1 MKKNIFLAVWFCLLA
16 VTQTACAAST
26 LWQDNAVGSY
36 TFTKWAGGKIDV
48 EYIVPKDS
56 DADTKILLVV
66 PGARRNA
73 DDYRDQWLSLAQKN
87 QFIVLAIGCSL
98 QVCEDEYQ
106 YNLGG
111 ITTPLGAT
119 RPESVQFY
127 NVPEKVFHDFVSRFG
142 STQETFALYGHS
154 AGGGFVHTFML
165 AKPHAPVSH
174 AVSAN
179 AAFFTYPDPS
189 QSYPF
194 GLENSPYSDRDVDT
208 WLQKPMTIILA
219 DQDMGPRTKT
229 ISNSPAANRQGRNV
243 FARGLAFYAKAMNVA
258 VDKDIKPAWQIEVV
272 RGVGHNSTKIVP
284 FAFKYLFPEFA
295 NGHRGNKQ

>member
-1 MKKNIFLAVWFCLLA
+1 M
-16 VTQTACAAST
+16 
-26 LWQDNAVGSY
+26 GHY

-48 EYIVPKDS
+48 EYIVPEGAN
-56 DADTKILLVV
+56 ADTKILLVV

-73 DDYRDQWLSLAQKN
+73 DDYRDQWLSLAQQH

-98 QVCEDEYQ
+98 QVCQDEYQ

-111 ITTPLGAT
+111 ITTPLGAM

-142 STQETFALYGHS
+142 SSQKTFALYGHS

-165 AKPHAPVSH
+165 AKPDAPVSH

-179 AAFFTYPDPS
+179 AAFFTYPDTH
-189 QSYPF
+189 QAYPF
-194 GLENSPYSDRDVDT
+194 GLSNSPYSYSDVDI
-208 WLQKPMTIILA
+208 WLQRPMTIILA
-219 DQDMGPRTKT
+219 DQDMGPRTKA
-229 ISNSPAANRQGRNV
+229 ISNSPAANKQGRNV
-243 FARGLAFYAKAMNVA
+243 FARGLAFYATAMNVA
-258 VDKDIKPAWQIEVV
+258 VEKEITPAWQIEVV

-284 FAFKYLFPEFA
+284 FAFKYLFPEYA
-295 NGHRGNKQ
+295 DGNKGKLSSE